1 MIILRHNS
9 LLADDLFAIE
19 TIMLKISDNP
29 YQHALDY
36 SLHGKSRSEVYG
48 FIAGIFKRIGICQ
61 TLGTTT
67 SDFLDLLVDIEREY
81 NDNPYHSFYHAVD
94 VAMVLYHMLEK
105 YGMSEYLNRYD
116 LAMLMLAALFHDIG
130 HPGNNNNFEVS
141 CHTERAQQYN
151 NLSVLE
157 SHSSSIALELL
168 EKHNYLRNVESK
180 SREYGC
186 PMTQEEFKSSIVKMI
201 LATDMVCH
209 FTLKDNIA
217 ILHDKIK
224 SSSQMQQLFQSTV
237 SIESTLKPLFN
248 ACNDPFEYFK
258 SNHFSQSTTTIAA
271 CTKTTADTTVLD
283 KNERL
288 MMCNILIHAA
298 DVSNP
303 CRPWSVFHQQS
314 RLVCVE
320 FFRQGEQELSLGLPV
335 SPNMDQKIANPS
347 KINVGFIDFI
357 VHPYFEALS
366 ELYPKSIELVDA
378 CTKNR
383 QEWLDLAT
391 ETINDVHGIPSIK
404 TTLGTF
410 PPAATSSTTMT
421 IAAGTVQI
429 PDSVVQERTKLLL
442 AFKRSASLN
451 NVPQQQA
458 QQLLTPPLMP
468 TKRRKSEEVA
478 SLGMLR
484 QIHHSR
490 TSSIS
495 KKRRKSE
502 ELSLYMLNQPKMVS
516 FFE

>member
-1 MIILRHNS
+1 
-9 LLADDLFAIE
+9 
-19 TIMLKISDNP
+19 
-29 YQHALDY
+29 
-36 SLHGKSRSEVYG
+36 
-48 FIAGIFKRIGICQ
+48 
-61 TLGTTT
+61 
-67 SDFLDLLVDIEREY
+67 
-81 NDNPYHSFYHAVD
+81 
-94 VAMVLYHMLEK
+94 
-105 YGMSEYLNRYD
+105 
-116 LAMLMLAALFHDIG
+116 
-130 HPGNNNNFEVS
+130 
-141 CHTERAQQYN
+141 
-151 NLSVLE
+151 
-157 SHSSSIALELL
+157 
-168 EKHNYLRNVESK
+168 
-180 SREYGC
+180 
-186 PMTQEEFKSSIVKMI
+186 MTQDEFRSSIVKMI

-224 SSSQMQQLFQSTV
+224 SSTQMQQLFQNTV

-248 ACNDPFEYFK
+248 ECNDPFEYFK
-258 SNHFSQSTTTIAA
+258 SNHFSQTTTTVATAA
-271 CTKTTADTTVLD
+271 TATTTATTTTTTTTTTPPADNTTILD

-366 ELYPKSIELVDA
+366 QLYPKSAELVDA

-391 ETINDVHGIPSIK
+391 ETIHDVHGIPSIK

-410 PPAATSSTTMT
+410 PPPATTMT

-429 PDSVVQERTKLLL
+429 PDAIMQERAKLLL
-442 AFKRSASLN
+442 AFKRSVSLN
-451 NVPQQQA
+451 NVPQHPQ
-458 QQLLTPPLMP
+458 QQLLTPPLLP

-478 SLGMLR
+478 SFGVLR
-484 QIHHSR
+484 QIHHTRS
-490 TSSIS
+490 SSIS

-516 FFE
+516 FSKWYVCVSNCKYVL

>member
-1 MIILRHNS
+1 M
-9 LLADDLFAIE
+9 
-19 TIMLKISDNP
+19 
-29 YQHALDY
+29 
-36 SLHGKSRSEVYG
+36 
-48 FIAGIFKRIGICQ
+48 
-61 TLGTTT
+61 
-67 SDFLDLLVDIEREY
+67 
-81 NDNPYHSFYHAVD
+81 
-94 VAMVLYHMLEK
+94 
-105 YGMSEYLNRYD
+105 
-116 LAMLMLAALFHDIG
+116 
-130 HPGNNNNFEVS
+130 S
-141 CHTERAQQYN
+141 CHTERALQYN
-151 NLSVLE
+151 SLSVLE
-157 SHSSSIALELL
+157 SHSSSIALQLF
-168 EKHNYLRNVESK
+168 EKHNYLRHIESK
-180 SREYGC
+180 SREHGC
-186 PMTQEEFKSSIVKMI
+186 SMTQEEFKSSIVKMI

-224 SSSQMQQLFQSTV
+224 SSSQMQQLFQNTV
-237 SIESTLKPLFN
+237 SIVSTLKPLFD

-258 SNHFSQSTTTIAA
+258 TNHFSQATASTPSTTTA
-271 CTKTTADTTVLD
+271 TANTAVLD

-298 DVSNP
+298 DISNP

-320 FFRQGEQELSLGLPV
+320 FFRQGELELSLGLAV

-366 ELYPKSIELVDA
+366 ELYPKSIELVDV
-378 CTKNR
+378 CIKNR

-391 ETINDVHGIPSIK
+391 ETIHDVHGIPSIK

-410 PPAATSSTTMT
+410 PSPSTTMT

-429 PDSVVQERTKLLL
+429 PDAIMQERAKLLL

-451 NVPQQQA
+451 SVPQQQP

-468 TKRRKSEEVA
+468 AKRRKSEEVA
-478 SLGMLR
+478 SFGMLR
-484 QIHHSR
+484 QIHHTQS
-490 TSSIS
+490 SSIS

>member
-9 LLADDLFAIE
+9 LPADDLFAIE
-19 TIMLKISDNP
+19 TIMLKTSDHP

-67 SDFLDLLVDIEREY
+67 SDFLDLLIDIEREY

-94 VAMVLYHMLEK
+94 VAMVLYHMLEE
-105 YGMSEYLNRYD
+105 YGMSEYLNQFD

-141 CHTERAQQYN
+141 CHTERALQYN

-157 SHSSSIALELL
+157 SHSSTIALQLL
-168 EKHNYLRNVESK
+168 EKHNYLRHIESK
-180 SREYGC
+180 SREYSC
-186 PMTQEEFKSSIVKMI
+186 PITQQEFKSSIVKMI

-224 SSSQMQQLFQSTV
+224 SSSQMQQLFQNTV

-248 ACNDPFEYFK
+248 DCNDPFEYFK
-258 SNHFSQSTTTIAA
+258 SNHFSQTAAAITTT
-271 CTKTTADTTVLD
+271 TTTTADSTTVLD

-303 CRPWSVFHQQS
+303 CRPWSVFYQQS
-314 RLVCVE
+314 RMVCVE

-347 KINVGFIDFI
+347 KINVGFIDYI

-366 ELYPKSIELVDA
+366 KLYPKSIELVDA

-391 ETINDVHGIPSIK
+391 ETIHDVHDIPSIRA
-404 TTLGTF
+404 TLGTSP
-410 PPAATSSTTMT
+410 PPATTMT

-429 PDSVVQERTKLLL
+429 PDAIMQERARFLL

-451 NVPQQQA
+451 NVPQQQQQP
-458 QQLLTPPLMP
+458 QQLLTPPLVP

-478 SLGMLR
+478 SFGVLR
-484 QIHHSR
+484 QIHHARS
-490 TSSIS
+490 SSIS

-502 ELSLYMLNQPKMVS
+502 ELSLYMRNQPKMVS